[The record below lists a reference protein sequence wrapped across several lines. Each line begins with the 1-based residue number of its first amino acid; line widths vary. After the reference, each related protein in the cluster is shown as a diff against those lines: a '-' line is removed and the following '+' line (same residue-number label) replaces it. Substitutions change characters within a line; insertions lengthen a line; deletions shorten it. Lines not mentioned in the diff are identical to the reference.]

1 MRRVEVPG
9 ADHLTILWSDFA
21 LSEIV
26 AWLDAAF
33 GRAPRAAPANPDP
46 RGPVVALLGVLLL
59 LVLPGLGLL
68 IGRLTPTTEHL
79 PASRRPLG
87 LALLAGALFATMP
100 LAASGNPG
108 AILSIEVGDVVA
120 YHFALAGIVLL
131 VALYLRDRTQFAS
144 LFAAAGRSLL
154 GAALG
159 MIGIYVLLQPF
170 GTYFHRLGLTPERMG
185 VFVLV
190 GLAFLPLE
198 LATQTLLR
206 RGRPLSA
213 ALYAAGGRALIL
225 LVLVAGVAA
234 GVLPHVVMLMLPAL
248 AIVFVLIEVLD
259 ASIYL
264 VSRNLLAIAA
274 LDAAWIALIVAA
286 IMPMRF

>member
-1 MRRVEVPG
+1 M
-9 ADHLTILWSDFA
+9 TILWSDFA

-46 RGPVVALLGVLLL
+46 RGPVVALLGGLML
-59 LVLPGLGLL
+59 LVLPGFGLL
-68 IGRLTPTTEHL
+68 LGRLAPTTEHL
-79 PASRRPLG
+79 PDSRRPQGLG
-87 LALLAGALFATMP
+87 LLAGALVATLP
-100 LAASGNPG
+100 LAATGNPG

-131 VALYLRDRTQFAS
+131 IALYLRDRAQFVS
-144 LFAAAGRSLL
+144 LFAAPGRSLL
-154 GAALG
+154 VAALG
-159 MIGIYVLLQPF
+159 MIGIFVLLQPF
-170 GTYFHRLGLTPERMG
+170 GAYFHRLTLTPERMA
-185 VFVLV
+185 VFVLA

-213 ALYAAGGRALIL
+213 ALYAASGRALIL
-225 LVLVAGVAA
+225 LALIVGVVA
-234 GVLPHVVMLMLPAL
+234 GVLPPVVMLMVPAL
-248 AIVFVLIEVLD
+248 AIVFVLIEVLA

-264 VSRNLLAIAA
+264 ASRNLLAIAA

-286 IMPMRF
+286 IMPVRV